1 MLAFIGDEEFRE
13 TLPDREELLQEAAR
27 LAGSDA
33 SLARLVELYWSLVS
47 DDDLVGRSAQQLL
60 ETTAHHRRMAEVR
73 APGQIALELD
83 CPEDAE
89 GPDAAS
95 STRVDI
101 VCDDSPFLV
110 DSLTGL
116 FNEHGIDVSVFVHPI
131 VPVRRDDEGALTAAP
146 ADGGR
151 PESWMHIETQR
162 VADPAFL
169 AELEQDILEVLS
181 DVSACVTDW
190 QAMRAKALQIAE
202 DLDRVAHG
210 VECTTPLPVPPKD
223 IDDTV
228 ELLRWLADDKFTFL
242 GFRQYRL
249 TGEGDDEALTPL
261 AETGLGLLRK
271 APTAPRPLSSFNT
284 DARSQIS
291 EKRLLVITKSNAR
304 STVHRTSF
312 MDYIGVKT
320 FDANGEPDG
329 ELRFLGLFT
338 SAAYLSSVTELPVVR
353 RKVEDVLA
361 RSGVTL
367 SSHSGKDLVTAL
379 ETYPR
384 DELFQAR
391 TDDLYTTAMGVLRL
405 AGRRRLRLFARRDV
419 YGRFYSCLVYLP
431 RDRYNTENRQ
441 KIEEILRRRLRGSQI
456 DYDARVTESVLARL
470 HFVVRIDPFA
480 DHPPVDVD
488 AIQAELADATRS
500 WDADLVLQLD
510 HHIGEGQARTLAKA
524 YASAYPPAYKA
535 EHPPIDAAK
544 DIAKLEML
552 REPGDMELQLFRRGG
567 DDADVHFKVYAF
579 EQPVGLSEALP
590 VLRHLGVRVAEERPY
605 HIKRADGTIHLH
617 DFGLQLPGR
626 AAESVP
632 QLRIRFENAFRAAWT
647 GEAESDPFNELV
659 IAAGLTWRQVVVLR
673 ALAKYLRQC
682 GFVFSQAFIASTLG
696 AYPAIA
702 ANLVRLFE
710 ARFDPRV
717 GADRAAAVERIDA
730 SLAEGLAAVPN
741 LDADRILRA
750 FLTLIRSTL
759 RTSYFQRAASGRP
772 KEYVAFKFDARAID
786 FLPKPRPMFEVFVY
800 SPNFE
805 GVHMRYGRVARGGL
819 RWSDRKED
827 FRTEILGLV
836 KAQEVKNTVITPV
849 GAKGGFVL
857 KRTDFNDR
865 ADFQA
870 EGVARYREFISALLD
885 ITDNRDADN
894 TVVPPPNVVRHD
906 GDDPYLVVAAD
917 KGTATFSDVA
927 NGVAAE
933 YGFWLGDAF
942 ASGGSV
948 GYDHKKMGI
957 TARGA
962 WESVKRH
969 FRAEGLDTQAQ
980 DFTVVGIGDM
990 GGDVFGNGMLLSE
1003 HIRLVAAFNHMH
1015 IFIDPNPVAAASFA
1029 ERRRLFELPR
1039 STWAD
1044 YDPTL
1049 ISAGGGV
1056 WERAAKSIPVSD
1068 EVRTALGIDADV
1080 KDLTPPELIRAILT
1094 APVDLLW
1101 NGGIGTYV
1109 KSSAQ
1114 TDADAGDKANDAVRV
1129 NGEQLRC
1136 RVVGEG
1142 GNLGFTQLGRIEY
1155 AQSGGPEGLGG
1166 RCNTDFIDNSAG
1178 VDTSDHE
1185 VNIKILL
1192 RSAALTGRVDP
1203 GSRDKLFMDMADDV
1217 AEAVLADNYGQN
1229 MALANA
1235 QRLGVRLLPVHI
1247 RLMKYLEKTVSLDR
1261 EIEGLP
1267 SDKQLKERVA
1277 TGTALTEPELS
1288 VLLSY
1293 VKIWAKRAVLDS
1305 ALPDED
1311 WTAPVLREYFPAPLR
1326 EPYADLMADH
1336 PLRREIVAT
1345 AVVGEAVNRA
1355 GTTFLFRI
1363 ADETGADVVDVVRAY
1378 VIIRD
1383 AFGLPGLWR
1392 RIEALDNQVPQ
1403 DAQIAGMLVIRRLL
1417 DRGVR
1422 WLVQHRRGTL
1432 DVSAEIERLRPGLA
1446 VLQPRLPELLHDSE
1460 AVGFEEFSDEL
1471 EEQGMP
1477 AQIAR
1482 DASAPIF
1489 GFGLVDVV
1497 ECARLYE
1504 TDLEQTAEVYYEIA
1518 ARVHLDA
1525 ILNEI
1530 SALPR
1535 TNRWQTLARSALR
1548 YDLYGAM
1555 AALTASVLQTK
1566 PGTEPAEAV
1575 DSWAERNAAAIA
1587 MLHEAT
1593 AEAARSD
1600 EKLAVLSVSL
1610 RQIRSL
1616 VETDGE

>member
-13 TLPDREELLQEAAR
+13 TLPDREELLTEAAD
-27 LAGSDA
+27 LAGSDE
-33 SLARLVELYWSLVS
+33 SLARLVELYWSLVA

-60 ETTAHHRRMAEVR
+60 ETTAHHRRMAEIR
-73 APGQIALELD
+73 KPGEVALELD

-110 DSLTGL
+110 DSLTGM
-116 FNEHGIDVSVFVHPI
+116 FNKHGIDISVFVHPI
-131 VPVRRDDEGALTAAP
+131 VPVRRDADGALLEAP
-146 ADGGR
+146 ADGGHA
-151 PESWMHIETQR
+151 ESWMHIETQR
-162 VADPAFL
+162 VADPEFL
-169 AELEQDILEVLS
+169 ATLESEIIAVLA
-181 DVSACVTDW
+181 DVSACVADW
-190 QAMRAKALQIAE
+190 QAMRAKALAIADE
-202 DLDRVAHG
+202 LDQASSG
-210 VECTTPLPVPPKD
+210 GKGAAPLPVPPKD
-223 IDDTV
+223 LDDTV

-242 GFRQYRL
+242 GFRRYKL
-249 TGEGDDEALTPL
+249 TGEGEDQALTPL

-271 APTAPRPLSSFNT
+271 APAAPRPIASFNA
-284 DARSQIS
+284 DARSQIGA
-291 EKRLLVITKSNAR
+291 KRLLVITKSNAR

-353 RKVEDVLA
+353 RKVQDVLA

-391 TDDLYTTAMGVLRL
+391 TDDLYSTAMGVLRL

-431 RDRYNTENRQ
+431 RDRYNTENRM
-441 KIEEILRRRLRGSQI
+441 KIEEILRRRLHGAAV

-480 DHPPVDVD
+480 DHPPVDVE

-500 WDADLVLQLD
+500 WDADLALQLD
-510 HHIGEGQARTLAKA
+510 HHVGEGQARHLYQT
-524 YASAYPPAYKA
+524 YSGAYPAAYKA
-535 EHPPIDAAK
+535 EHSPIDAAK

-552 REPGDMELQLFRRGG
+552 RESGDMELQLFRRGG
-567 DDADVHFKVYAF
+567 DDADVHFKIYAF
-579 EQPVGLSEALP
+579 DQPVGLSEALP
-590 VLRHLGVRVAEERPY
+590 VLGHLGVKVSEERPY
-605 HIKRADGTIHLH
+605 HIERADGTIHLH
-617 DFGLQLPGR
+617 DFKLELPV
-626 AAESVP
+626 ATAEPIP
-632 QLRIRFENAFRAAWT
+632 QQRIRFENAFRAAWT
-647 GEAESDPFNELV
+647 GEAESDRFNELV
-659 IAAGLTWRQVVVLR
+659 ITAALTWRQVVVLR

-682 GFVFSQAFIASTLG
+682 GFVFSQDFIASTLG
-696 AYPAIA
+696 AYPEIA
-702 ANLVRLFE
+702 GNLVRLFE

-717 GADRAAAVERIDA
+717 GADRDAAVARIDA
-730 SLAEGLAAVPN
+730 TLAEGLAEVPN

-772 KEYVAFKFDARAID
+772 KEYVAFKFDARSID
-786 FLPKPRPMFEVFVY
+786 FLPRPRPMFEVFVY

-857 KRTDFNDR
+857 KRTAFADR
-865 ADFQA
+865 AAFQA

-894 TVVPPPNVVRHD
+894 TVVPPPDVVRHD
-906 GDDPYLVVAAD
+906 ADDPYLVVAAD
-917 KGTATFSDVA
+917 KGTATFSDIA
-927 NGVAAE
+927 NAVAAE

-969 FRAEGLDTQAQ
+969 FRAERLDTQSQ

-990 GGDVFGNGMLLSE
+990 AGDVFGNGMLLSE

-1015 IFIDPNPVAAASFA
+1015 IFIDPNPVAAASYA
-1029 ERRRLFELPR
+1029 ERRRLFDLPR

-1044 YDPTL
+1044 YDPAL

-1056 WERAAKSIPVSD
+1056 WERSAKSIPVSD
-1068 EVRTALGIDADV
+1068 EARTALGIDADV
-1080 KDLTPPELIRAILT
+1080 KDMTPPELIRAILT

-1109 KSSAQ
+1109 KSAAQ
-1114 TDADAGDKANDAVRV
+1114 SHADAGDKANDAVRV
-1129 NGEQLRC
+1129 NGDQLRC

-1155 AQSGGPEGLGG
+1155 AQSGGPDGRGG
-1166 RCNTDFIDNSAG
+1166 RCTTDFIDNSAG

-1192 RSAALTGRVDP
+1192 RSAALTGRIDP
-1203 GSRDKLFMDMADDV
+1203 ASRNRLFMDMADAV
-1217 AEAVLADNYGQN
+1217 ADAVLADNYGQN

-1235 QRLGVRLLPVHI
+1235 RRLNTRLLPVHI
-1247 RLMKYLEKTVSLDR
+1247 RLMKHLEKTVALDR

-1267 SDKQLKERVA
+1267 SDKQLKERIA
-1277 TGTALTEPELS
+1277 AKGALTEPELA

-1326 EPYADLMADH
+1326 DPYADLMAEH
-1336 PLRREIVAT
+1336 PLRREIITT

-1363 ADETGADVVDVVRAY
+1363 ADETGADVVDVIRAY

-1383 AFGLPGLWR
+1383 AFGLPRLWQ
-1392 RIEALDNQVPQ
+1392 RIEALDNQAPQ
-1403 DAQIAGMLVIRRLL
+1403 EAQVSGMLVIRRLL

-1422 WLVQHRRGTL
+1422 WLVQHRRGHL
-1432 DVSAEIERLRPGLA
+1432 DVAAEIERLRPGLA
-1446 VLQPRLPELLHDSE
+1446 VLQPRLPQLLTDSE
-1460 AVGFEEFSDEL
+1460 AVGFERFCDEL

-1477 AQIAR
+1477 AELAR

-1497 ECARLYE
+1497 ECARLME
-1504 TDLEQTAEVYYEIA
+1504 TDLGQTAEVYYGIA
-1518 ARVHLDA
+1518 ARVHLDEL
-1525 ILNEI
+1525 LNQI

-1555 AALTASVLQTK
+1555 AGLTTSVLQAK
-1566 PGTEPAEAV
+1566 PGTDPAEAV
-1575 DSWAERNAAAIA
+1575 DSWAERNAADLVRI
-1587 MLHEAT
+1587 HEAL
-1593 AEAARSD
+1593 AEAGRSD

-1616 VETDGE
+1616 VETDGD